1 MHASRRVLFAAAVLA
16 TLAVAPDLQPPTRP
30 TPGPASP
37 PNPAPGVAHAAPLA
51 QLPLTFV
58 ENRGQAD
65 PWARYVAAGRR
76 TSVLFG
82 AGGPSFR
89 LSSPPTVP
97 ADAPCPRLPSR
108 GLCPGD
114 LDRPTA
120 PDPLAALARGAVAG
134 DPERGTVH
142 AVALRF
148 VGGQPEAQPRAE
160 APSGARVSIF
170 RGPPAKWL
178 RGMPAYGRVV
188 YPSVWPGIDVA
199 FDGTQTHLKQTFLV
213 QPGADPA
220 AIRLVWEGASDL
232 RVDAAGRL
240 VVATGAGPLVDE
252 APVAWQG
259 DGDARTPVAVAYRL
273 HSDPSA
279 PASDAKGVV
288 GDAAPAAAPGAPDTV
303 PGVPGAPDGVPAPSG
318 APSYGFDLG
327 PYDPT
332 RPLIIDPAVLVY
344 AGFVATADFDR
355 GLGIAVDAAG
365 AAYLCGTSG
374 ESAWVAKVHPD
385 GTRLDYLAVLDGEG
399 RDTAFDIDVDPAGAA
414 YVTGATMSPGDT
426 FPVIGGPDLSF
437 NGGQVDT
444 YIAKLAPTGDNL
456 VYAGYLGGAGADFGE
471 GLVVDAEGHAYVSGP
486 VESTEAS
493 FPTVVGPDLTQ
504 NGLWDAFVA
513 KLKVDPTAA
522 DPESNYE
529 YVGFVGG
536 AGYDVLV
543 DASGWSSGHIG
554 IDADHNLYI
563 SGQTDST
570 EHTFPD
576 GDGFGD
582 LPSFDRSYNG
592 GGWDA
597 YAAKIRAD
605 GSGFAYAG
613 YVGGDDVDEG
623 KGMAIDRH
631 GAAFLTG
638 NTFSSPDTFS
648 ARVGPDLT
656 YGGRQDAFVAKI
668 RPDGT
673 ALEYAGYLGGD
684 GDDSGQAVQIGPG
697 DSLYVAGW
705 TNSDEATFPV
715 VAGPDTT
722 YNTPEREDS
731 YGYRPDAF
739 VGRLKP
745 LPSAAEP
752 RRNWDFL
759 GYIGGAHGDAAY
771 WLDVAADG
779 AAYIAGDT
787 VSGADTFPQGQ
798 GIAGL
803 SHFGVPRGEGDAFGA
818 KVAWQP
824 PPAGVAIIPWTG
836 QSAAV
841 ADRPAPTAVAVTAT
855 RTAVPIATRT
865 PGPTALPTRMPTK
878 APPVPPG
885 EELVYFDDFSDPN
898 SGWDTLDADGDHV
911 AYVDETLELVTSA
924 ADRFVHSFG
933 PLPRTGNGALT
944 FDVER
949 LDDGDVWYGFH
960 LGPKSAGYFFWVFP
974 DGRLL
979 LVHRF
984 GGDVRPI
991 KVVQAPPQLTL
1002 GKATNRFRIER
1013 YGTRLLVYA
1022 NAHLILEADDPLLGE
1037 PGPVAFLLQ
1046 ADSTGG
1052 ALRIDNVMQTRW
1064 AADRPPP
1071 TAAPSPTATNA
1082 PPPTPTKGPQVIFSD
1097 DFSDPRTGWATSDS
1111 PNGALRYT
1119 DGEYEISFQVGG
1131 RFGGSPAPRVRCANC
1146 TAEVTVRL
1154 LTTTLGLTGIILA
1167 QNAEGTKLVA
1177 CFITSDGRFTVEQLD
1192 GTTWSTLVPATR
1204 SAAVRTDAPNRL
1216 RAVRASGRLTF
1227 YANDVKLTELDVPG
1241 LANVGFLGLA
1251 ATSGQTVPFT
1261 TRFDDF
1267 VAREND
1273 PPPPLRR

>member
-1 MHASRRVLFAAAVLA
+1 
-16 TLAVAPDLQPPTRP
+16 
-30 TPGPASP
+30 
-37 PNPAPGVAHAAPLA
+37 
-51 QLPLTFV
+51 
-58 ENRGQAD
+58 
-65 PWARYVAAGRR
+65 
-76 TSVLFG
+76 
-82 AGGPSFR
+82 
-89 LSSPPTVP
+89 
-97 ADAPCPRLPSR
+97 
-108 GLCPGD
+108 
-114 LDRPTA
+114 
-120 PDPLAALARGAVAG
+120 
-134 DPERGTVH
+134 
-142 AVALRF
+142 
-148 VGGQPEAQPRAE
+148 
-160 APSGARVSIF
+160 
-170 RGPPAKWL
+170 
-178 RGMPAYGRVV
+178 MPAHGRVV

-213 QPGADPA
+213 HPGADPA
-220 AIRLVWEGASDL
+220 VIRLAWDGARGL

-240 VVATGAGPLVDE
+240 VVDTAAGPLVDE

-259 DGDARTPVAVAYRL
+259 DGDDRTPVTVAYRL
-273 HSDPSA
+273 APAPSA
-279 PASDAKGVV
+279 PASGADGTGGGGV
-288 GDAAPAAAPGAPDTV
+288 GWPRSKPSAAPAAPDLASTAPTP
-303 PGVPGAPDGVPAPSG
+303 
-318 APSYGFDLG
+318 YGFDLG
-327 PYDPT
+327 PYDPS
-332 RPLIIDPAVLVY
+332 RPLVIDPAVLVY
-344 AGFVATADFDR
+344 AGFVATADYDR

-365 AAYLCGTSG
+365 AAYLCGTNG
-374 ESAWVAKVHPD
+374 ESAYVAKIHPD

-399 RDTAFDIDVDPAGAA
+399 RDTAFDIDVDPTGAA
-414 YVTGATMSPGDT
+414 YVTGATTSPGDS
-426 FPVIGGPDLSF
+426 FPVVGGPDLTF
-437 NGGQVDT
+437 NGGQADA
-444 YIAKLAPTGDNL
+444 YIAKLAPAGDDL

-513 KLKVDPTAA
+513 KLKPAPTAPN
-522 DPESNYE
+522 PEDNYA

-554 IDADHNLYI
+554 IDDQHNLYI

-570 EHTFPD
+570 EQTFPD

-582 LPSFDRSYNG
+582 LPSFDRTYNG

-597 YAAKIRAD
+597 FAAKIMAD
-605 GSGFAYAG
+605 GTGFAYAG
-613 YVGGDDVDEG
+613 YVGGDDIDEG

-631 GAAFLTG
+631 GAAYLTG
-638 NTFSSPDTFS
+638 NTFSAPDTFP

-673 ALEYAGYLGGD
+673 ALAYAGYLGGD
-684 GDDSGQAVQIGPG
+684 GDDSGQAVQVGPA

-722 YNTPEREDS
+722 YNTSEREDS

-745 LPSAAEP
+745 LPDAAEP

-779 AAYIAGDT
+779 AAYVAGDT

-798 GIAGL
+798 GIAGFN
-803 SHFGVPRGEGDAFGA
+803 HFGVPRAEGDAFGA
-818 KVAWQP
+818 KVVWRP
-824 PPAGVAIIPWTG
+824 PPAGVAVIPWTG

-841 ADRPAPTAVAVTAT
+841 ADRPAPTAFPVTAT
-855 RTAVPIATRT
+855 RTAVPVATRT
-865 PGPTALPTRMPTK
+865 PGPTALPTRQPTK

-885 EELVYFDDFSDPN
+885 EELVFFDDFSDPN

-911 AYVDETLELVTSA
+911 AYVDETLELLTSD

-933 PLPRTGNGALT
+933 PLPRTGDGALT
-944 FDVER
+944 VDIER
-949 LDDGDVWYGFH
+949 LDAGDVWYGFH

-984 GGDVRPI
+984 GSDVRPI
-991 KVVQAPPQLTL
+991 KVVQAPPQLNL
-1002 GKATNRFRIER
+1002 GKGTNRFRVER

-1022 NAHLILEADDPLLGE
+1022 NTHLILEADDPLLGE

-1052 ALRIDNVMQTRW
+1052 TVRVDNVMQTRW

-1071 TAAPSPTATNA
+1071 TAAPRPTATDE
-1082 PPPTPTKGPQVIFSD
+1082 PPPTPTTGPRVIFRD

-1111 PNGALRYT
+1111 PNGALRYI

-1131 RFGGSPAPRVRCANC
+1131 RFGGSPAPRVRCADC

-1167 QNAEGTKLVA
+1167 QNADGTKLVA
-1177 CFITSDGRFTVEQLD
+1177 CFITSDGRYTVEQLD

-1216 RAVRASGRLTF
+1216 RAVRASGRLAF

-1251 ATSGQTVPFT
+1251 ATSGQAVPFT

-1267 VAREND
+1267 EAREND
-1273 PPPPLRR
+1273 PTAPRSPNR